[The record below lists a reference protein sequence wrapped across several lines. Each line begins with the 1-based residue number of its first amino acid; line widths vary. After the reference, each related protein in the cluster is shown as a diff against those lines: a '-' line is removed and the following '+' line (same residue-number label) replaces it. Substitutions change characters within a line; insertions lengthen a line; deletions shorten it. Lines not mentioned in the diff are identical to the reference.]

1 MFKSDLMT
9 AKCNLVKNHAFR
21 VNSYF
26 VGRLNLKL
34 LQVTLTQFY
43 FLLFLFIIIFVFS
56 FTDVA

>member
-1 MFKSDLMT
+1 MT

-26 VGRLNLKL
+26 VGRLNLNL

-43 FLLFLFIIIFVFS
+43 FPLLFLIIIS
-56 FTDVA
+56 FLASQL